1 SWRSARSSRGYSR
14 RDVESAIVHIG
25 YPKTGS
31 TWLQREVFPRLGIRY
46 GSAEPELGRL
56 IGELAEGEVDAEA
69 FRRARGEGPVLISN
83 EGLVGSM
90 WGPVENGLRNAERL
104 HEVVP
109 GARIAVLVRRQDEM
123 LRSLYAQYVNMG
135 GTRPPEGFLAE
146 FHPEHLE
153 YDRLLSRY

>member
-1 SWRSARSSRGYSR
+1 
-14 RDVESAIVHIG
+14 
-25 YPKTGS
+25 
-31 TWLQREVFPRLGIRY
+31 
-46 GSAEPELGRL
+46 
-56 IGELAEGEVDAEA
+56 
-69 FRRARGEGPVLISN
+69 
-83 EGLVGSM
+83 
-90 WGPVENGLRNAERL
+90 VENGLRNAERL

-153 YDRLLSRY
+153 YDRLLSRYRELFPRVWVVPYERLRADPPGFVELLGAELALEAPSVRVTWPNRSLSPAGQALLRGWNRAFRESQFNRRPLVALPGGRRARN